1 MAEVGGA
8 WSWNRCYS
16 LMVMTVAYI
25 VGEVAHF
32 LINTTGRA
40 VAREIHFGE
49 SACFPGNESKV
60 ATNCTAVEEQEEC
73 ESEGCSWDY
82 SGLGLEYQVRLP
94 KYTWYTSNAP
104 PPLHCSGASRSCL
117 CGRLLSLSRHLGDH
131 LGQNGRPAAS
141 HPGEL
146 NQNQIWSKKG
156 QQVLGIGTLVFSAA
170 LLGMG
175 LATAYWHLVLCRM
188 LIAAGEAVCR

>member
-49 SACFPGNESKV
+49 SACFPANESKV

-104 PPLHCSGASRSCL
+104 PPQIFTLQVLAGPAFVAVFSVSAVILATTSDRMA
-117 CGRLLSLSRHLGDH
+117 GRLPRTLVSWTNIKSDQREANRCSASAPWSFQQPSLVWVSP
-131 LGQNGRPAAS
+131 QP
-141 HPGEL
+141 
-146 NQNQIWSKKG
+146 
-156 QQVLGIGTLVFSAA
+156 IGTSSSAE
-170 LLGMG
+170 
-175 LATAYWHLVLCRM
+175 C
-188 LIAAGEAVCR
+188 

>member
-1 MAEVGGA
+1 MAGCHFHPLSSLFQKYKSTMAEVGGA

-16 LMVMTVAYI
+16 LIVMTVAYI

-73 ESEGCSWDY
+73 EAEGCSWDY
-82 SGLGLEYQVRLP
+82 SGLGLEYQVRLI
-94 KYTWYTSNAP
+94 KCTSNSD
-104 PPLHCSGASRSCL
+104 LHSSGASRSCL
-117 CGRLLSLSRHLGDH
+117 CGRLLSLCRHLGDD
-131 LGQNGRPAAS
+131 LRQNGRPAAS

-146 NQNQIWSKKG
+146 DQN
-156 QQVLGIGTLVFSAA
+156 
-170 LLGMG
+170 
-175 LATAYWHLVLCRM
+175 
-188 LIAAGEAVCR
+188 

>member
-49 SACFPGNESKV
+49 SACFPGNQSKL
-60 ATNCTAVEEQEEC
+60 ATNCTAVEEQAEC
-73 ESEGCSWDY
+73 EAKGCSWDY
-82 SGLGLEYQVRLP
+82 SGLGLEYQV
-94 KYTWYTSNAP
+94 P
-104 PPLHCSGASRSCL
+104 P
-117 CGRLLSLSRHLGDH
+117 
-131 LGQNGRPAAS
+131 
-141 HPGEL
+141 
-146 NQNQIWSKKG
+146 
-156 QQVLGIGTLVFSAA
+156 
-170 LLGMG
+170 
-175 LATAYWHLVLCRM
+175 
-188 LIAAGEAVCR
+188 